1 MLAVESADDLAVGSQ
16 LMDAEEDQPVGRI
29 GSSARLDGGNLVA
42 LGYLASN
49 YAAIGTTVRLHKQTR
64 GQVTVCGFGN

>member
-1 MLAVESADDLAVGSQ
+1 MNVESADDPAVGSQ
-16 LMDAEEDQPVGRI
+16 LMDAEEEQAVGRI

-49 YAAIGTTVRLHKQTR
+49 YAAVGTTVRLHKQAT
-64 GQVTVCGFGN
+64 GQVTVTGFA